1 MKHPHLPPLL
11 NHTSV
16 LNLSIQNVFFEIYG
30 QSALRAIWKVFYLV
44 KVQNHL
50 ITRMKCPKNPY
61 GQSAFCS
68 TLNTTLRSIR
78 YQSFIGPNLNSDY
91 RRYLDDKMRYT
102 LAPFC
107 YLYLCSLQYKTH
119 IFQNNFLHK
128 FYL

>member
-78 YQSFIGPNLNSDY
+78 YQSFIGPNGS
-91 RRYLDDKMRYT
+91 RKR
-102 LAPFC
+102 
-107 YLYLCSLQYKTH
+107 LYDR
-119 IFQNNFLHK
+119 
-128 FYL
+128 